1 MSEIDADLE
10 ERLRLF
16 LRRRMEASWQ
26 AASDPLLP
34 RAPGHHR
41 RGLWAVLGGSL
52 GVAAIA
58 LALVLILAPTAQ
70 PAGLTRSSV
79 IAPGKVKIEAVFRGQ
94 GRLAS
99 SPVPNWVASVA
110 DSQKW
115 LVSTPGGQSIQ
126 VRGLEVTAAYY
137 VANATS
143 VKIFN
148 EGHYSSPG
156 APQDVWIV
164 VIEAPPQAGFS
175 AISGNAVINASTRQA
190 VEGDFFA
197 TLAKPGPSPTS

>member
-1 MSEIDADLE
+1 MPTWKSACGCSCGAGW
-10 ERLRLF
+10 RLAGKRLQTRCF
-16 LRRRMEASWQ
+16 
-26 AASDPLLP
+26 
-34 RAPGHHR
+34 PGHR
-41 RGLWAVLGGSL
+41 DTTGGVS
-52 GVAAIA
+52 G
-58 LALVLILAPTAQ
+58 Q
-70 PAGLTRSSV
+70 SSGEV
-79 IAPGKVKIEAVFRGQ
+79 
-94 GRLAS
+94 
-99 SPVPNWVASVA
+99 WVASVA

-197 TLAKPGPSPTS
+197 TFAKPGPSPTS